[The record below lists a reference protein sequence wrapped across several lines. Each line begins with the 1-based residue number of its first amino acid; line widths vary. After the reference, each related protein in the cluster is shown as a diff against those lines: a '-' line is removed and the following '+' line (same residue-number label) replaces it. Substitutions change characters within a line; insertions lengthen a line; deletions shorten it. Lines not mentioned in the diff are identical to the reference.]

1 MRFAGTWKQY
11 STKAIPQLA
20 RITIHRGESLYL
32 RCPYQA
38 IVMNILD
45 TVNRK
50 IVCMKLTLHAVFEI
64 YQCVSR
70 LDESEVLSV
79 IFQNSSLCS
88 MMNGLIEPARLT
100 TNSARPPGTFSLL
113 IFRLVGLVRCSV
125 ENRTWAHRAYSP
137 PVAMPGSQEPGISVR
152 MRSWRRCRFPSAPV
166 GPESRHG
173 PLPPGCFGQES
184 RTSRCPRIRS

>member
-50 IVCMKLTLHAVFEI
+50 IVCIKLTLHAVFEI

-70 LDESEVLSV
+70 SDESEVLAV
-79 IFQNSSLCS
+79 IFQNSSHCS

-100 TNSARPPGTFSLL
+100 TNSARPPGTFSLF
-113 IFRLVGLVRCSV
+113 IFRLVGQVRCTV
-125 ENRTWAHRAYSP
+125 GNKTWAHQAHSP
-137 PVAMPGSQEPGISVR
+137 PVAVPSSEAPGFSARWRP
-152 MRSWRRCRFPSAPV
+152 WRRCLSPTSLV

-173 PLPPGCFGQES
+173 PLPPGCFGQDS
-184 RTSRCPRIRS
+184 RTT